1 MALILFN
8 FMKKTLYIF
17 FLLYIF
23 LVATASM
30 AADSPVLNGQWRGP
44 LKVPGGTLELIVTI
58 VPLTN
63 GGYYAALDVPQQ
75 RIYRMP
81 VEVTLKG
88 NDLTLQIEQ
97 AGSSFVGKV
106 TNNGATLSGNWKQP
120 GLSGPLQM
128 QRATSAA
135 TAGGRMRL
143 TPPYREDEVSFTNPA
158 SKLRMAG
165 TLTVPAGV
173 GPFPAVVLV
182 SDSGPQDRD
191 AGEQE
196 YRMFSILADY
206 LTRRGVAVLRF
217 DDRGVG
223 KSQGSYF
230 NTTTMDVV
238 SDAQAAMSFLRSRDL
253 INPAQIGIIGHG
265 EGANVALLAAAD
277 TGPAKPAF
285 VVSMAGYGLP
295 GRHVLVQQQLEI
307 MRLIG
312 ASPAQVKAALALHVE
327 MIDIIRQTPN
337 DAQARGKVAGTLRN
351 SNTDLD
357 PHMARARAI
366 QLTSPWS
373 RYFIDFEPARQLGAV
388 KCPVLALNGTNDLQ
402 VEAADNLSM
411 LRRGLRN
418 SQDVKTKKLTG
429 VNHWLQPNREE
440 WAIVNGEQ
448 QPTFSPVAL
457 ETIREW
463 IAARTTQPNPIPVT
477 EKRKEP
483 TKATKVSKSSSAT
496 APRASR

>member
-1 MALILFN
+1 MKKSLHILIFLWLILAAFSS
-8 FMKKTLYIF
+8 
-17 FLLYIF
+17 
-23 LVATASM
+23 VAAT
-30 AADSPVLNGQWRGP
+30 PPTLNGQWRGP

-63 GGYYAALDVPQQ
+63 GTYYAALDVPQQ

-81 VEVTLKG
+81 VEVVLKG
-88 NDLTLQIEQ
+88 SDLTLQIEQ
-97 AGSSFVGKV
+97 AGSSFKGKV
-106 TNNGATLSGNWKQP
+106 LKDGAVLSGFWKQP
-120 GLSGPLQM
+120 GLSGTLEM
-128 QRATSAA
+128 QRASSAA
-135 TAGGRMRL
+135 TASGKVRL
-143 TPPYREDEVSFTNPA
+143 TPPYREDEVSFTNPSA
-158 SKLRMAG
+158 KLRLSG
-165 TLTVPAGV
+165 TLTVPAGP
-173 GPFPAVVLV
+173 GPFPAVVLL

-206 LTRRGVAVLRF
+206 LTRRGTAVLRF

-230 NTTTMDVV
+230 NTTTIDMV
-238 SDAQAAMSFLRSRDL
+238 SDAQAAMSFLRTRDL
-253 INPAQIGIIGHG
+253 INPQEIGFIGHG

-277 TGPAKPAF
+277 ANAATPAF
-285 VVSMAGYGLP
+285 VVSLAGYGLP

-373 RYFIDFEPARQLGAV
+373 RYFIDFEPARELHKV
-388 KCPVLALNGTNDLQ
+388 KCPVLALNGALDLQ
-402 VEAADNLSM
+402 VEASGNLSM

-418 SQDVKTKKLTG
+418 SKSVKTQKLAG
-429 VNHWLQPNREE
+429 VNHWLQPLSEE

-448 QPTFSPVAL
+448 QPTFSPKAL
-457 ETIREW
+457 DVMRSW
-463 IAARTTQPNPIPVT
+463 IAAQTTQTSI
-477 EKRKEP
+477 EP
-483 TKATKVSKSSSAT
+483 TTVKRAAHTKASKQERSTQGSSPA
-496 APRASR
+496 ASR

>member
-1 MALILFN
+1 
-8 FMKKTLYIF
+8 MKKRLQAF
-17 FLLYIF
+17 FLFCLMVVTLPAI
-23 LVATASM
+23 AGG
-30 AADSPVLNGQWRGP
+30 PIVLNGQWRGP

-63 GGYYAALDVPQQ
+63 GTYYAALDVPQQ

-81 VEVTLKG
+81 VEVVLKG
-88 NDLTLQIEQ
+88 NDLSLQIEQ
-97 AGSSFVGKV
+97 AGSSFKGKV
-106 TNNGATLSGNWKQP
+106 LKDGAILAGAWKQP
-120 GLSGPLQM
+120 GLSGTLEM
-128 QRATSAA
+128 QRAGSA
-135 TAGGRMRL
+135 TAASGKVRL
-143 TPPYREDEVSFTNPA
+143 TPPYREDDINFTNA
-158 SKLRMAG
+158 AAKLRLAG
-165 TLTVPAGV
+165 TLTVPAGP
-173 GPFPAVVLV
+173 GPFPAVVLL

-206 LTRRGVAVLRF
+206 LTRRGIAVLRF

-230 NTTTMDVV
+230 NTTTIDMVG
-238 SDAQAAMSFLRSRDL
+238 DAQAAMSFLRSQNL
-253 INPAQIGIIGHG
+253 INPEQVGFIGHG

-277 TGPAKPAF
+277 ANAGKPAF
-285 VVSMAGYGLP
+285 VVSLAGYGLP

-312 ASPAQVKAALALHVE
+312 ANPAQVKAALALHVE

-337 DAQARGKVAGTLRN
+337 DALARSKVASTLRN

-373 RYFIDFEPARQLGAV
+373 RYFIDFEPARKLADV
-388 KCPVLALNGTNDLQ
+388 KCPVLALNGSNDLQ
-402 VEAADNLSM
+402 VEASGNLAM

-418 SQDVKTKKLTG
+418 SRDVKTQKIPG
-429 VNHWLQPNREE
+429 VNHWLQPIQEE

-448 QPTFSPVAL
+448 QPTFSPKAL
-457 ETIREW
+457 EMMREW
-463 IAARTTQPNPIPVT
+463 IAARTTQPGAVPVT
-477 EKRKEP
+477 VKRTSP
-483 TKATKVSKSSSAT
+483 TKASKMSREAQ
-496 APRASR
+496 AAKPQASR